1 MFLYARL
8 VIANLNGQPTFEEI
22 QQEADN
28 LPDSLREMQV
38 HPSEVPI
45 KIWALNRRNSYGRM
59 LARITKAL
67 SPAERNKVKRIFS
80 WLVCARR
87 PLRTIELE
95 HALLIRTAPEESNRE
110 LHRARK
116 LIKDMREL
124 CGPIIENRGTYIA
137 FVHFSA
143 KE

>member
-28 LPDSLREMQV
+28 LPDSLCEMQV

-45 KIWALNRRNSYGRM
+45 KIWALNGRNSYGRM

-67 SPAERNKVKRIFS
+67 SLAERNKVKRIFS

-95 HALLIRTAPEESNRE
+95 HALLIRTAPDESVRE
-110 LHRARK
+110 LQHARK

-124 CGPIIENRGTYIA
+124 CGPIIENRGNYIT